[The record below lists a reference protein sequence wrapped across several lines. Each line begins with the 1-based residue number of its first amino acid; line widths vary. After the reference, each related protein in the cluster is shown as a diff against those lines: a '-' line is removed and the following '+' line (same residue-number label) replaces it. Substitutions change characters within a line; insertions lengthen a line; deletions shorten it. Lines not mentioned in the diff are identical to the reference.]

1 MRGCLQT
8 ILECVRYMQCKHESL
23 RLLLLSASTQGL
35 PFCDPGRN
43 HFVMDLL
50 LHNLPDL

>member
-1 MRGCLQT
+1 M
-8 ILECVRYMQCKHESL
+8 KHD
-23 RLLLLSASTQGL
+23 RLLADTSGIGCQVFAMHMFFLSASTQGL

-43 HFVMDLL
+43 HFVMDSL